1 MAGEYIKKIMRFSN
15 TPYIPRTAITF
26 DDICEVKNRLR
37 VGDHL
42 KCKLY
47 ESYLSNAPQKISGEV
62 LGIYPNFVLLQIGKH
77 RECILWVDLILNKYK
92 TGKEAKAYV

>member
-42 KCKLY
+42 SLKTY
-47 ESYLSNAPQKISGEV
+47 ESYLSDTSHKVSGEV
-62 LGIYPNFVLLQIGKH
+62 LGLYPNFVLMRIDGH
-77 RECILWVDLILNKYK
+77 RECILWVDLVLSKNKK
-92 TGKEAKAYV
+92 GKES